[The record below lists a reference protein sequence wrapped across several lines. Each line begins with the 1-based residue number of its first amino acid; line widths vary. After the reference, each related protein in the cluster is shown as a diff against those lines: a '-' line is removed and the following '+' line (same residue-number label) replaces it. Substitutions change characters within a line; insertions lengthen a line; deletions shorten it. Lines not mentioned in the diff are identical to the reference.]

1 MSTGQML
8 PMVGKYPLNNGLSF
22 GKLRWQPCCLAG
34 GLLLTL
40 VIFFFAWSYATFPG
54 DQEALEQVQD
64 NQTGWLETAASAVTR
79 LGWTPVSTVLMALTV
94 ASLFIMRRWA
104 DSLVVALSGI
114 PIGVG
119 ILLKDVIGRARP
131 EYFITNSVPSSFS
144 FPSGHSLFA
153 MLFGG
158 LLIVLIEELPV
169 STPIRRSMQT
179 GLVLLILGVG
189 ASRVYL
195 GVHWPSDVIGGYLFG
210 IVALL
215 GLVWLRN
222 RLTNSRRP
230 SALASI

>member
-1 MSTGQML
+1 
-8 PMVGKYPLNNGLSF
+8 MVDKYPLNNRLSS
-22 GKLRWQPCCLAG
+22 GRLRWRPCCLAG
-34 GLLLTL
+34 GLLFTL
-40 VIFFFAWSYATFPG
+40 ALFVLAWSFATFPG

-64 NQTGWLETAASAVTR
+64 NQTGWLETAASGLTR
-79 LGWTPVSTVLMALTV
+79 LGWTPVSSVLMAVTV
-94 ASLFIMRRWA
+94 AALFVMRRWA

-131 EYFITNSVPSSFS
+131 EYFIANSVPNSFS

-158 LLIVLIEELPV
+158 LLIVLIEELTI
-169 STPIRRSMQT
+169 STPIRRGMQT

-195 GVHWPSDVIGGYLFG
+195 GVHWPSDVVGGYLFG

-215 GLVWLRN
+215 ALVWLRN
-222 RLTNSRRP
+222 RLTNSRRA